1 MGAVPTVF
9 VVDDNKGIRQSLEAL
24 FESVGLAVETYPSG
38 ERYLEAYDPER
49 PGCLVLDV
57 RLGESSGLDLQDEL
71 RRREARIPIIVV
83 TAYSNVPIS
92 VRAMKGGALD
102 FLKKPVEPTTLLDR
116 VREAIEIDRK
126 RREEW
131 EARAN
136 VTARARRL
144 TPRERE
150 VMDLLLSGRTSR
162 EIAAKLGLS
171 VRTVEGHRRVVLR
184 KMEVSSGTQL
194 VRAVLKP

>member
-38 ERYLEAYDPER
+38 ERYLEAYDPAR

-184 KMEVSSGTQL
+184 KMEVSSATQL